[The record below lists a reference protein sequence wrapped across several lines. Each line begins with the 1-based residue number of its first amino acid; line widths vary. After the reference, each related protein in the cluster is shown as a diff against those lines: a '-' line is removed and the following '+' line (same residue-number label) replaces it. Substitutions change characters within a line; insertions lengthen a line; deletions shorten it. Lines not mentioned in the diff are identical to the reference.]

1 MIERVLWDS
10 VPAYLR
16 RLDGVLKETV
26 GKTLPIQ
33 AAPVVFA
40 SWMGGDRC
48 AKTPSF
54 SYLVLVVP
62 LFVVFVVDEFF
73 VLVVVLLWLS

>member
-1 MIERVLWDS
+1 MNLWHSGHQDATQRGHITKVSSNVHFTAQVLWDS

-16 RLDGVLKETV
+16 RLDGVLTETV
-26 GKTLPIQ
+26 GKTLPIH

-48 AKTPSF
+48 VNCSKI
-54 SYLVLVVP
+54 V
-62 LFVVFVVDEFF
+62 
-73 VLVVVLLWLS
+73 